1 MEVII
6 FRTLKRSI
14 FVKMANFDR
23 KIENFDSKWHF
34 LRLEQTSKSTAVHF
48 HNNCWPIEN

>member
-34 LRLEQTSKSTAVHF
+34 LRLEQNQPQCIFTIIF
-48 HNNCWPIEN
+48 DR